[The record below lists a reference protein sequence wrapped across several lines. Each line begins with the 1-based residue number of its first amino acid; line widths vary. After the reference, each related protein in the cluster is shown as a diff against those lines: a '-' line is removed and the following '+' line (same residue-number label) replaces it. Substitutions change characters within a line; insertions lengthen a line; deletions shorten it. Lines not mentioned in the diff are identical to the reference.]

1 MHIIIESINIHFSPL
16 DKRSYEIYLSFRSI
30 PKLNELAFSTKATCW
45 SCENE
50 VRLID
55 FDKGIN
61 EDYKSIDLDKDSYID
76 EIIFGYKSAQPFQKM
91 IMNVV
96 SRLPYGNKV
105 KFSKMQKNLRENIY
119 KLKIVDVTSQ

>member
-1 MHIIIESINIHFSPL
+1 MLNFCAIKPVKYTDSVN
-16 DKRSYEIYLSFRSI
+16 LSNKTTI
-30 PKLNELAFSTKATCW
+30 DNELAFSTKATCW